1 MKQTTSIVL
10 LILTVLGEAASAT
23 QKSNSQNKEKVNVY
37 RKYDKKKGETVTQTD
52 LMLIY
57 GPDPGPYSLGFG
69 LSMFAA
75 YTFPG
80 QKASTPETITLN
92 FISSEN
98 RYVFSFEHD
107 LTIKAD
113 NEILNLGKMEYEQT
127 RGTSA
132 VAHEKLWQ
140 ALPRDVFARIAYA
153 KTVHVK
159 LGQKEFDLTDH
170 HLKNLQALLSSIGR

>member
-1 MKQTTSIVL
+1 MLL
-10 LILTVLGEAASAT
+10 LILTVMGRAASAA
-23 QKSNSQNKEKVNVY
+23 QKSNPQNKEKVNVY
-37 RKYDKKKGETVTQTD
+37 RKYDKKKHETVTQTD

-57 GPDPGPYSLGFG
+57 GPDPGPYSLGLG

-80 QKASTPETITLN
+80 QIVSAPETITLN
-92 FISSEN
+92 FMSSEN
-98 RYVFSFEHD
+98 SYVFTFEHD

-113 NEILNLGKMEYEQT
+113 NEILNLGKLEYEQI

-153 KTVHVK
+153 KKVHMK
-159 LGQKEFDLTDH
+159 LGQKEFDLTEH
-170 HLKNLQALLSSIGR
+170 HLKNLQALVSSIAR

>member
-1 MKQTTSIVL
+1 MKHTTSIVL
-10 LILTVLGEAASAT
+10 LILTVLGGAASAA
-23 QKSNSQNKEKVNVY
+23 QKNDPQNKEKINVY

-80 QKASTPETITLN
+80 QKVSVPETITLN
-92 FISSEN
+92 FMSSEN
-98 RYVFSFEHD
+98 SYVFTFEHD
-107 LTIKAD
+107 LIIKAD
-113 NEILNLGKMEYEQT
+113 NETLSLGKLEYEQI

-140 ALPRDVFARIAYA
+140 ALPRDVFAHIAYA
-153 KTVHVK
+153 KSVHVK